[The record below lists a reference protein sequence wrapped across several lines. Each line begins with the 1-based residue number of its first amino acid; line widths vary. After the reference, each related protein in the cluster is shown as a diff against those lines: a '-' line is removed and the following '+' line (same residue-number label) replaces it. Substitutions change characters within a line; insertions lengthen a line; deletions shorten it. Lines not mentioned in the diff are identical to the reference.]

1 MKIWI
6 LGGIADEQTGLYILD
21 ACRRITKDVVF
32 TDVRRIMEELPT
44 PEIQKTII
52 DELNDLHI
60 TPDLILV
67 MQGKELKVET
77 LHTIKEKFP
86 KATLV
91 NWFFDKYFGGGAIY
105 DTEHMDVLEAY
116 DYFFCSM
123 KGVADKLKEKG
134 INAYYLDEACDPN
147 YHYVEYYNPFQK
159 RKYGEDIA
167 FVGNLGHFDIHP
179 NRIPALQRV
188 IKEGFNI
195 KIWGDIACDM
205 KYIPAD
211 IKTYHTGMIVINR
224 AHSIVANTSLINLG
238 LDHGTDI
245 ELGQS
250 ARIFRVMCAG
260 GLYLSD
266 NVLGLNKL
274 FKLNES
280 EDAPI
285 TKDQEIV
292 VFYNIDDMIRK
303 MDFLLEHD
311 DIRKA
316 IAENGRKKV
325 TEEHTFDIRIKEM
338 LEIINETK

>member
-6 LGGIADEQTGLYILD
+6 LGGLTDEQTGLYILD
-21 ACRRITKDVVF
+21 SCRRITKDVVF
-32 TDVRRIMEELPT
+32 TDVRRIMNEVST
-44 PEIQKTII
+44 PEIQKTIMA
-52 DELNDLHI
+52 ELNDLRME
-60 TPDLILV
+60 PDLILV
-67 MQGKELKVET
+67 MQGKEIRIDTLKA
-77 LHTIKEKFP
+77 IKESFP
-86 KATLV
+86 KAKLV
-91 NWFFDKYFGGGAIY
+91 NWYFDKYFGGGLIY
-105 DTEHMDVLEAY
+105 ETEFMDTLKTY

-123 KGVADKLKEKG
+123 KGIADKLKEKG
-134 INAYYLDEACDPN
+134 VNAYYLDEACDPK
-147 YHYVEYYNPFQK
+147 YHYVPYYNSFQEK
-159 RKYGEDIA
+159 KYGEDVA
-167 FVGNLGHFDIHP
+167 FVGNLGHFVIHP

-195 KIWGDIACDM
+195 KIWGDISCDM
-205 KYIPAD
+205 KHIPAD
-211 IKTYHTGMIVINR
+211 IKAYHTGMSVINR

-303 MDFLLEHD
+303 MDFLLEHE
-311 DIRKA
+311 DIRKS

-325 TEEHTFDIRIKEM
+325 TEEHTFDIRLNEM
-338 LEIINETK
+338 IELVKS